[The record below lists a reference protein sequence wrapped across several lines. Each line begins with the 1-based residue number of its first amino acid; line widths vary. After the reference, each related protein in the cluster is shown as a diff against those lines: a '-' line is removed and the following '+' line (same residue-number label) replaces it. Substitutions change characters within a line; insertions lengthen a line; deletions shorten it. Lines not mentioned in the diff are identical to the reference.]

1 MSASNQLI
9 KKTLNEN
16 IKDELSCTQKCII
29 LASISQDKKKILI
42 NSYDGIPL
50 VKLYTANLKDDN
62 FIYSK
67 IKGALCFLY
76 EEENNKKTY
85 YLHIY
90 EINYYSLLFSMQI
103 NQKMIKEM
111 IELENNFICLPTKFH
126 FLGFKFTS
134 PNSMKKFLK
143 MISCETDQDKKALDI
158 NLKGRDFKCSYKEIS
173 KVIKVVKSDFE
184 KKFKAI
190 DSASGK
196 AEKEKDKN
204 LFQRMDEL
212 YYLVNNIEY
221 DDDNKKFNIF
231 IDKTFNPNIIKNYI
245 DIYKKSKN
253 KNSLNIRI
261 IFDDYTHIYSK
272 KTYVDILVNNLSN
285 NFVEAKRLITFK
297 KEHKKRH
304 DKEDFEESKRINSD
318 YYITQNNKDNSNAVN
333 TNEKVRNSAITASEL
348 KRKGNIAGHKLTEYK
363 RDLTYKKIDSI
374 KEVPEEDI
382 DHLKKFN
389 DEQDKKKHKK

>member
-158 NLKGRDFKCSYKEIS
+158 NLKGRDFKCSYKELS

-212 YYLVNNIEY
+212 YYLVNNITGMI
-221 DDDNKKFNIF
+221 KRQIF
-231 IDKTFNPNIIKNYI
+231 SFLRQLPEPERQDLK
-245 DIYKKSKN
+245 
-253 KNSLNIRI
+253 
-261 IFDDYTHIYSK
+261 YTGLRRLFLLWCRP
-272 KTYVDILVNNLSN
+272 VPERVAANLS
-285 NFVEAKRLITFK
+285 F
-297 KEHKKRH
+297 H
-304 DKEDFEESKRINSD
+304 
-318 YYITQNNKDNSNAVN
+318 Y
-333 TNEKVRNSAITASEL
+333 
-348 KRKGNIAGHKLTEYK
+348 AGHSGRGLSREC
-363 RDLTYKKIDSI
+363 LLL
-374 KEVPEEDI
+374 PG
-382 DHLKKFN
+382 L
-389 DEQDKKKHKK
+389 